1 MPSEMHRVLDKPLM
15 SFNIPHELRE
25 MRASEQWKT
34 SHRGAKTL
42 AKNEDVRVVLVAL
55 SKGMTVHEHQAE
67 GAITVSV
74 AEGSIRF
81 IARGEERSLEQGA
94 LITLGAGIPHQVDA
108 LEDSAFVVTVIQPHH
123 AHG

>member
-1 MPSEMHRVLDKPLM
+1 MTSETHRVLDKPLM
-15 SFNIPHELRE
+15 SFDIAHELEE
-25 MRASEQWKT
+25 MKAGEQWKT

-42 AKNEDVRVVLVAL
+42 AKNEDVRLVLVAL

-67 GAITVSV
+67 GPITVSV

-81 IARGEERSLEQGA
+81 IARGEERTLARGA
-94 LITLGAGIPHQVDA
+94 LLTLGAGIAHQVDA

-123 AHG
+123 AQR